1 MPTPLE
7 NLLASLHQDASV
19 TTADI
24 NHNLAHSEPSRIDL
38 AADIIAI
45 SHFLDHG
52 NETSALLR
60 ALHALLAISNS
71 DLEAKLAFW
80 NDVRV
85 RARLQSPMRWER
97 GVSVRGVDADFEA
110 GGRNWWLGSADA
122 SVRSRLFAVV
132 GFLVAPEG
140 SRKWRAGGYDGE
152 DNEKAALLRDL
163 HTLLALPNRDLV
175 PSSPGSHEGRA
186 RGVSLPIEQRTPA
199 VGNSVWDRRCG
210 IVNIVTRL
218 FAVVGYL
225 IVPAEERRQRM
236 GDAVGGAWSSWT
248 CAGWTYF
255 EAWREDCLGGV
266 RGDTVRGRSGLDG
279 KNAAA

>member
-1 MPTPLE
+1 MSAIPCITTMRTPLE

-152 DNEKAALLRDL
+152 EYVFPGKAHYESWKNELIGRCRVKKG
-163 HTLLALPNRDLV
+163 
-175 PSSPGSHEGRA
+175 GS
-186 RGVSLPIEQRTPA
+186 
-199 VGNSVWDRRCG
+199 
-210 IVNIVTRL
+210 RL
-218 FAVVGYL
+218 
-225 IVPAEERRQRM
+225 E
-236 GDAVGGAWSSWT
+236 
-248 CAGWTYF
+248 
-255 EAWREDCLGGV
+255 
-266 RGDTVRGRSGLDG
+266 
-279 KNAAA
+279 